1 MKICPIAI
9 AVGCPK
15 CAAFKVCPAKSLLG
29 GYVEPAPAKPAA
41 GDSKGGHAKR

>member
-15 CAAFKVCPAKSLLG
+15 CALFKVCPAKEALG
-29 GYVEPAPAKPAA
+29 GYIAPAPEAKSTANA
-41 GDSKGGHAKR
+41 NK

>member
-15 CAAFKVCPAKSLLG
+15 CAFFKVCPAKEALG
-29 GYVEPAPAKPAA
+29 GYKAPAPEPKKAANAK
-41 GDSKGGHAKR
+41 K

>member
-15 CAAFKVCPAKSLLG
+15 CALFKVCPAKGMLG
-29 GYVEPAPAKPAA
+29 GYKEPASPGSAIP
-41 GDSKGGHAKR
+41 SKEALKKT

>member
-15 CAAFKVCPAKSLLG
+15 CALFKVCPVKGPLG
-29 GYVEPAPAKPAA
+29 GYKEPAPKASKAAAK
-41 GDSKGGHAKR
+41 K

>member
-15 CAAFKVCPAKSLLG
+15 CAMFSVCPAKAALG
-29 GYVEPAPAKPAA
+29 GYKEEPPKAPPPP
-41 GDSKGGHAKR
+41 KGK

>member
-15 CAAFKVCPAKSLLG
+15 CALFKVCPAKAALG
-29 GYVEPAPAKPAA
+29 GYVAPASAPPPRSAA
-41 GDSKGGHAKR
+41 QK